1 MKERVQANV
10 HLVVLVAGLLNVAI
24 LPLCRFQGARATAR
38 AAGCLLFG
46 LGTTLCLFVLVA
58 LKQGIN
64 GEVEPVTG
72 LVAQGIYAVLR
83 HPLYVSFA
91 LIMLGLDLLM
101 RSTLGV
107 LFTLGLFLPS
117 MHWRA
122 RLEERALARRFGMAW
137 QDYAERVP
145 SLLLWD
151 LGRSKKEV

>member
-1 MKERVQANV
+1 VKERLRANV
-10 HLVVLVAGLLNVAI
+10 HLVVLVAGLLNVAV
-24 LPLCRFQGARATAR
+24 LPLCRFQGARATSR
-38 AAGCLLFG
+38 AAGYLLFG
-46 LGTTLCLFVLVA
+46 LGTTLCLFALVA

-64 GEVEPVTG
+64 GEVEPVTE

-91 LIMLGLDLLM
+91 LLMLGLDLLM
-101 RSTLGV
+101 RSTLGI

-122 RLEERALARRFGMAW
+122 HLEERALARRFGVAW
-137 QDYAERVP
+137 QDYAGRVP

-151 LGRSKKEV
+151 LGRSGKRL